1 MDQGFSWFIGGFV
14 TQFFNLIFN
23 KFLFS
28 FFPNPQ
34 NQVGFSRT
42 RVECP
47 ISKKERKEGKNLFL
61 FGLICFCRV
70 ASYKA
75 KERKST
81 GKADIRC
88 SKTLIL
94 GLER

>member
-1 MDQGFSWFIGGFV
+1 MDQGFSWLIGGFV

-42 RVECP
+42 QVEGP
-47 ISKKERKEGKNLFL
+47 ISKKERKKLVL
-61 FGLICFCRV
+61 VWPCRLLPHG
-70 ASYKA
+70 SIQA

-81 GKADIRC
+81 GSNVKKEN
-88 SKTLIL
+88 SKK
-94 GLER
+94 G

>member
-1 MDQGFSWFIGGFV
+1 MDQGFSWLIGGFV

-23 KFLFS
+23 KFLLS

-47 ISKKERKEGKNLFL
+47 ISKKERKEG
-61 FGLICFCRV
+61 
-70 ASYKA
+70 
-75 KERKST
+75 RKKLVLVWPYMLLPR
-81 GKADIRC
+81 GFIQ
-88 SKTLIL
+88 SKRKKIY
-94 GLER
+94 R

>member
-1 MDQGFSWFIGGFV
+1 MDQGFSWLIDGFV

-42 RVECP
+42 RG
-47 ISKKERKEGKNLFL
+47 KKGRKEKTCSCLAL
-61 FGLICFCRV
+61 Y
-70 ASYKA
+70 ASA
-75 KERKST
+75 
-81 GKADIRC
+81 AW
-88 SKTLIL
+88 LQP
-94 GLER
+94 

>member
-1 MDQGFSWFIGGFV
+1 MHFNICYNKNKQTKSLFDMDQGFSWLIDGFV

-61 FGLICFCRV
+61 FGLICFCRM
-70 ASYKA
+70 AS
-75 KERKST
+75 
-81 GKADIRC
+81 
-88 SKTLIL
+88 TLK
-94 GLER
+94 G